1 MTALAVAQPSVAA
14 VGPVGKRRRI
24 PAGENRAGWLFSTPF
39 LVIYGLFLIGPVI
52 VGIVIS
58 MFNTTTVKAG
68 LGDFVGLA
76 NYRDV
81 LTSGDFWASM
91 GHSTFFALMTTP
103 LLVLLPLVFAIFVSR
118 IKRNEWF
125 FRLAFFAPY
134 VVPSSAVCLI
144 FGFMYTPETGLITS
158 AFGWFGLPA
167 PNFLGSTDG
176 AWLAVVLLTV
186 WWTFGFNFILYTAA
200 IQDVPEEVYEAAAID
215 GATPWQQIRLI
226 TVPLLKP
233 TISLIVILQVLAS
246 LKVFD
251 QIYILLAGGPNG
263 STRTVIQYIY
273 DTGFT
278 SYRGG
283 YASAA
288 TMVYFVLLVTI
299 SVGWLLFRR
308 SRDRAI
314 AREIAAGAPDS
325 PPSDTPHASVN
336 RTIASPLNTAPRDS
350 APMDTAPL
358 DSTPAPAPKD

>member
-1 MTALAVAQPSVAA
+1 MTALVVAPPSIAA
-14 VGPVGKRRRI
+14 VEPTGGRRHI
-24 PAGENRAGWLFSTPF
+24 PAGENRAGWLFATPF
-39 LVIYGLFLIGPVI
+39 LVLYVLFLIGPVI
-52 VGIVIS
+52 VGVVIS
-58 MFNTTTVKAG
+58 LFNTTTVRSG
-68 LGDFVGLA
+68 LGDYVGLS
-76 NYRDV
+76 NYADV
-81 LTSGDFWASM
+81 LSSGDFWASM
-91 GHSTFFALMTTP
+91 WHSTFFALMTTP

-118 IKRNEWF
+118 IVRNQWF

-158 AFGWFGLPA
+158 AFGWVGLPA

-176 AWLAVVLLTV
+176 AWLAVVILTV

-200 IQDVPEEVYEAAAID
+200 IQDVSEEVYEAAAID

-288 TMVYFVLLVTI
+288 TMVYFVMLVAI

-308 SRDRAI
+308 SRDRAN
-314 AREIAAGAPDS
+314 AREISAAS
-325 PPSDTPHASVN
+325 SDTPSTGPTTGTPVGVPDSLS
-336 RTIASPLNTAPRDS
+336 TPTS
-350 APMDTAPL
+350 APAGTA
-358 DSTPAPAPKD
+358 